1 LGFCLLTIFSHQTLG
16 FVPYNPSC
24 HIVKASSKVKK
35 ISPSLLWASTSSPE
49 NKMNMSD
56 SVRNNEPALRLLE
69 EAIGFHSSS
78 ASTLLDN
85 LQEMRESG
93 TPRESMDDL
102 LNRLL
107 SSGPDA
113 ALPFWARS
121 MRLARYSRRARMAS
135 LRRTLDMT
143 TPPPSENGANESKEQ
158 SSQRRRRALVT
169 LLRSLS
175 DESTLVS
182 SKVPAIVSLEQKARQ
197 ASREDAE
204 TLRSRL
210 PEGLETPDYEVLAQR
225 RSGRSNV
232 EIRRYQPYSVCSVS
246 MNKARPDDSSR
257 TDAKLQMPEMSGAS
271 SFGALAGYLFG
282 KNDKS
287 TAMKMTTPVFTAPG
301 NEADEKQMQFVL
313 PSKYWDSGSLTTA
326 PQPLAES
333 GVTLQQKE
341 SENRAVLMFGGY
353 ASKKEV
359 EKRIKDLGAA
369 MFKDSEWEVIEEDSA
384 TVAQY
389 NDPFTVPWRR
399 VNEVSVK
406 VLQK

>member
-1 LGFCLLTIFSHQTLG
+1 
-16 FVPYNPSC
+16 
-24 HIVKASSKVKK
+24 
-35 ISPSLLWASTSSPE
+35 
-49 NKMNMSD
+49 
-56 SVRNNEPALRLLE
+56 
-69 EAIGFHSSS
+69 
-78 ASTLLDN
+78 
-85 LQEMRESG
+85 
-93 TPRESMDDL
+93 
-102 LNRLL
+102 
-107 SSGPDA
+107 
-113 ALPFWARS
+113 
-121 MRLARYSRRARMAS
+121 
-135 LRRTLDMT
+135 
-143 TPPPSENGANESKEQ
+143 
-158 SSQRRRRALVT
+158 
-169 LLRSLS
+169 
-175 DESTLVS
+175 
-182 SKVPAIVSLEQKARQ
+182 
-197 ASREDAE
+197 
-204 TLRSRL
+204 
-210 PEGLETPDYEVLAQR
+210 
-225 RSGRSNV
+225 
-232 EIRRYQPYSVCSVS
+232 
-246 MNKARPDDSSR
+246 MNKARPEDSSK